1 MQTLSAK
8 KYCRPGNL
16 PLLKNASSPKSTFWI
31 VDFFIFAKMFFKIVK
46 EKSWFLS
53 HTLMFCFCSTIE
65 DIFQSFCIFYW
76 QQRISPEL
84 PILDPGST
92 FHANTLIVLRS
103 LITDQCG
110 EWGVVSGYYAL
121 ISTVWRVKV
130 KGIFDMRCVFQ
141 ISRWRFYCKGEC
153 SNLFLEKWPIEWR
166 SLRVLVDQEI
176 KTYSKKSSSDQMLKI
191 NILQTSVTKNI
202 NQIFSFILKQGI
214 NK

>member
-1 MQTLSAK
+1 
-8 KYCRPGNL
+8 
-16 PLLKNASSPKSTFWI
+16 
-31 VDFFIFAKMFFKIVK
+31 MFFKIVK

-65 DIFQSFCIFYW
+65 DIFQSFCIFYR
-76 QQRISPEL
+76 QQRNSHEL

-92 FHANTLIVLRS
+92 KHANTLIVLRS

-121 ISTVWRVKV
+121 ISTGWRVKV

-141 ISRWRFYCKGEC
+141 ISRWRFYCKGEW

-176 KTYSKKSSSDQMLKI
+176 KTYSKKSSSDQILQI
-191 NILQTSVTKNI
+191 NLILQTSVTNNI
-202 NQIFSFILKQGI
+202 NQIFSSILKQGRR
-214 NK
+214 NKQIAQRKVNKTNIIQTWLQMFG